1 MYWDPV
7 STAVYDAEP
16 SGLAGKSSSFP
27 AGIQFHCLAAD
38 SQENIATLW
47 SESKGTQAEK
57 HMMQVRDAAAKLF
70 KRIFI
75 CNVTAQQW
83 EPSWVE
89 VVGIICFD
97 LVYFIAR

>member
-7 STAVYDAEP
+7 STAVYDADL
-16 SGLAGKSSSFP
+16 SGLAGVVPIP

-47 SESKGTQAEK
+47 PESKGTQAEK
-57 HMMQVRDAAAKLF
+57 HMMQAGDAAAKLF
-70 KRIFI
+70 ERIFI

-97 LVYFIAR
+97 LVYFIAW